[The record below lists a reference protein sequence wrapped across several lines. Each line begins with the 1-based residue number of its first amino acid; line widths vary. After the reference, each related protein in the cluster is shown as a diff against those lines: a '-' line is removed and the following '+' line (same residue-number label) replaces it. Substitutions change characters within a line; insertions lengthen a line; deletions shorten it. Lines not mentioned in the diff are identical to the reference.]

1 MATKQLLHG
10 DAATNYQHVLGVKG
24 VKEVAEVN
32 VINEVKE
39 VKVPPAP
46 EATVEEVKGRY
57 LGMQC
62 LISLDF
68 SGKIYCPFSA
78 H

>member
-1 MATKQLLHG
+1 MTIQLLHH
-10 DAATNYQHVLGVKG
+10 DAATNYQRVSGVKG
-24 VKEVAEVN
+24 VKEVTEVN
-32 VINEVKE
+32 VIKEVKE

-46 EATVEEVKGRY
+46 EATAEEVKGRY

-62 LISLDF
+62 LIRLDF
-68 SGKIYCPFSA
+68 SGKSYCPFSA